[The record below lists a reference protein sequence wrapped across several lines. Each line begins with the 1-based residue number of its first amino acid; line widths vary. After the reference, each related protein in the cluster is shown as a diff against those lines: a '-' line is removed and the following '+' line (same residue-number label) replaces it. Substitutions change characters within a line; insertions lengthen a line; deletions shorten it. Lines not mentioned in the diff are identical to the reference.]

1 MLDYLTRGE
10 CVRLAVRLAWYALGL
25 LGCLFAC
32 CLCVASILGAFDVPG
47 VLVADRVKFARVA
60 LLLLSGIAACGA
72 WWSIDDALRGAAW
85 LSWRRGL
92 SLRARGCVKGKG
104 N

>member
-1 MLDYLTRGE
+1 MFDYLTRGE

-60 LLLLSGIAACGA
+60 LLLLSGIGCCGA
-72 WWSIDDALRGAAW
+72 WWSIDDALRGAAFV
-85 LSWRRGL
+85 SWGRGL
-92 SLRARGCVKGKG
+92 SLRARGGKCTG